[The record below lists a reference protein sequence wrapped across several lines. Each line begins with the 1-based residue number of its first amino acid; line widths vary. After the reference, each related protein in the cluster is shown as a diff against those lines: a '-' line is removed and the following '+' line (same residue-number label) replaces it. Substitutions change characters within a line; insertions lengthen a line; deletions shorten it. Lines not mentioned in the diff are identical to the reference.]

1 MRCLVVGTGSI
12 GARHARNLIAMGH
25 EVSGWD
31 ERVESLDRARQAAP
45 GLLAAAGLGP
55 ALASRPDAVL
65 VCTSPASHVAVARQA
80 VEAGSHVFI
89 EKPIAHLSDEVPA
102 LLDSAKRAGRL
113 VAVGFNLRFLPSLRR
128 VKALLDAGRIGR
140 VYSARAF
147 FGYYLPVWRAGRDY
161 KQNYAVSAAAGGG
174 ALLDAERIGR
184 VYSARAFFGYYLPVW
199 RAGRDYKQNYAV
211 SAAAGGGALLDLIH
225 DFDYPGW
232 LFGEAAEVS
241 CMAGHLSTLAGDT
254 EDLAEVTVRFAS
266 GALVQ
271 VHVDYLRRAYR
282 RDLEIIGSNGVI
294 TWDYA
299 SRAVTVLGPEP
310 DRVERLDGSDD
321 GPNEDMYVNELR
333 HFVACLEGREELSV
347 DGWEAL
353 RSLRLVEAAKRS
365 AAERRRVSL

>member
-128 VKALLDAGRIGR
+128 VKALLDAG
-140 VYSARAF
+140 
-147 FGYYLPVWRAGRDY
+147 
-161 KQNYAVSAAAGGG
+161 
-174 ALLDAERIGR
+174 RIGR